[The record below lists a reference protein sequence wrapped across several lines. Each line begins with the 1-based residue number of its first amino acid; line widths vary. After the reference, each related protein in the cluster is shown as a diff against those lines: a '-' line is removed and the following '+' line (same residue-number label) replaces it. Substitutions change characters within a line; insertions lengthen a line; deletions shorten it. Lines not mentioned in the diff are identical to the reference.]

1 MRLNADNEV
10 YHPDNGAVDQTG
22 QEAEPDDAALLSRC
36 VCGGG
41 DSHYVVDTDHI
52 AQCAAGDLQSEDR
65 RGGQAQ
71 HFRCLVLERAKQRTG
86 NGTGTGDKGAENA
99 DDRGHIRERAAYDV
113 HHKLADLG
121 EHTVESGGVDAG
133 VHHNLYHG
141 YAGDQGDGQIGHLQT
156 GILGDLPGALQRQ
169 AAAQGGDQCH
179 QYEGENPGIVRPLKR
194 QCPGL
199 RHRGCCECRC

>member
-1 MRLNADNEV
+1 MMR
-10 YHPDNGAVDQTG
+10 P
-22 QEAEPDDAALLSRC
+22 LLSRC

-156 GILGDLPGALQRQ
+156 GILGDLPVRFSGRRQ
-169 AAAQGGDQCH
+169 HRAVTSATSMKGK
-179 QYEGENPGIVRPLKR
+179 I
-194 QCPGL
+194 PGL
-199 RHRGCCECRC
+199 YAH

>member
-1 MRLNADNEV
+1 MMRPSFPGAFVVEV
-10 YHPDNGAVDQTG
+10 TATTLLIQIILPSAPPVICKARIVEVDR
-22 QEAEPDDAALLSRC
+22 LS
-36 VCGGG
+36 
-41 DSHYVVDTDHI
+41 
-52 AQCAAGDLQSEDR
+52 
-65 RGGQAQ
+65 
-71 HFRCLVLERAKQRTG
+71 FRCLVLERAKQRTG

-156 GILGDLPGALQRQ
+156 GILGDLPGCAS
-169 AAAQGGDQCH
+169 AAGGST
-179 QYEGENPGIVRPLKR
+179 GR
-194 QCPGL
+194 
-199 RHRGCCECRC
+199 